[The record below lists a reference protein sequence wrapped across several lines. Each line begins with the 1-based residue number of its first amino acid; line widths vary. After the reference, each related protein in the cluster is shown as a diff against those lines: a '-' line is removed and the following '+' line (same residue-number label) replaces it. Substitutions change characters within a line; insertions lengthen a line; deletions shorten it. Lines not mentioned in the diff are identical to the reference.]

1 MYGNGLFGDI
11 ADGSCIVEEED
22 DFMAL
27 SEVKTPIVFTSGNH
41 DYYLGFKTNIILS
54 NIQNIVSVAETAQM
68 LTNNNSNAKTI
79 LLFILINHLCKFV
92 YLIGLH

>member
-11 ADGSCIVEEED
+11 ADGSCIVEED

-54 NIQNIVSVAETAQM
+54 NIQNSLE
-68 LTNNNSNAKTI
+68 N
-79 LLFILINHLCKFV
+79 
-92 YLIGLH
+92 